1 MVYNFS
7 HIKDVLDDYHNY
19 CKTNIGYSKLSYEDV
34 LKGRNHDYRN
44 EETMSEYYK
53 ISTHQFLVYPHYD
66 MLQNV
71 LKHIGILDFALVFNI
86 LHLSIGNFLN
96 AQRVDKR
103 SNASKPLG
111 KFLSFSL
118 TKNNVL
124 YIENK
129 KHTIDQYHAIEF
141 PGNAEYSIPPVEYDQ
156 TWAIFMVPN
165 NTNISK
171 KFI

>member
-19 CKTNIGYSKLSYEDV
+19 CKTNIGYSKLLYADV
-34 LKGRNHDYRN
+34 LKGRNHDYKN

-53 ISTHQFLVYPHYD
+53 ISTNEFLVYPHYD

-71 LKHIGILDFALVFNI
+71 LNHIGILDCALVFNI
-86 LHLSIGNFLN
+86 LHLSIGNFVN
-96 AQRVDKR
+96 RQTSSRPSRGK
-103 SNASKPLG
+103 SLG

-124 YIENK
+124 YIKNK

-141 PGNAEYSIPPVEYDQ
+141 DGNAEYNIPPVKYDQ
-156 TWAIFMVPN
+156 TWAVFMVPN
-165 NTNISK
+165 NTNIRNT
-171 KFI
+171 